1 MAQNIVNMTEQD
13 ILQDSLSSQKLITD
27 TYNIWAGE
35 CVNVNLRD
43 EFLCILKEEHEI
55 QAELFNEMQ
64 SHGWYQTKP
73 VQQQELDSLR
83 QKFGCC

>member
-1 MAQNIVNMTEQD
+1 MANNVMNMCERD
-13 ILQDSLSSQKLITD
+13 ILKDFLSSQKFITD

-35 CVNVNLRD
+35 CVNQNLRD

-55 QAELFNEMQ
+55 QSELFTEMQ
-64 SHGWYQTKP
+64 NHGWYQTKP
-73 VQQQELDSLR
+73 AEQQELDQLR